1 MLAVLSPLAS
11 HSQLNPT
18 LRAHHAGALDDRS
31 TTECP
36 NCAELWKRIDQL
48 TEEQVRN
55 GRRQGVNTALSVLLL
70 LMLCV
75 GLAIKLVD

>member
-1 MLAVLSPLAS
+1 M
-11 HSQLNPT
+11 
-18 LRAHHAGALDDRS
+18 DDRS

-48 TEEQVRN
+48 TGEKVRDR
-55 GRRQGVNTALSVLLL
+55 RRQGINTALSVLLF

-75 GLAIKLVD
+75 GLAMRLVD